1 MPDLAPILAILVG
14 AFSLL
19 GGLLGWDLLMNH
31 RQARLLTRLVGRTG
45 ARAFYVV
52 VGSIVVILGIV
63 WLINGS

>member
-31 RQARLLTRLVGRTG
+31 RQARLSAIGGEHVAVRFVAESQYQPPAASAKAG
-45 ARAFYVV
+45 
-52 VGSIVVILGIV
+52 
-63 WLINGS
+63 